1 MSRDTMSKNVHLNW
15 TEVRLVKEI
24 FDVLTNNPSNSGLE
38 ENDTFMAI
46 YKRVANAC
54 RNQDDY
60 PAAMEE
66 MAKRHAEYTA
76 KYEEANNEN

>member
-60 PAAMEE
+60 PEVMEAMS
-66 MAKRHAEYTA
+66 KRFAEYEA